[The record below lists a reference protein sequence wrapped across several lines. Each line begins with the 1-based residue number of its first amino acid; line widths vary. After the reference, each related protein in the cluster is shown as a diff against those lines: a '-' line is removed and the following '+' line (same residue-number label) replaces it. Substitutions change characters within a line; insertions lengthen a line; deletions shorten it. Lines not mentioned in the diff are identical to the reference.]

1 MAEGDMSPIPESP
14 REQVTFGVTRSRTL
28 PSSRGKNGAP
38 ESATNQERARVLR
51 KQKRASSSQPNR
63 SSGPSDSSK
72 G

>member
-14 REQVTFGVTRSRTL
+14 REQVTFGVTRS
-28 PSSRGKNGAP
+28 
-38 ESATNQERARVLR
+38 ARVLR